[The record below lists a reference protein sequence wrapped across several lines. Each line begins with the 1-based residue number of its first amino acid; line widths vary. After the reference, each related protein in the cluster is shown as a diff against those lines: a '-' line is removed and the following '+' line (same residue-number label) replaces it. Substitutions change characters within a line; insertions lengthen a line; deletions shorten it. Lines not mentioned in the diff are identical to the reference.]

1 MKCKIPQSVHF
12 LPVDLPVAFPAVLT
26 CPQKLPSFI
35 TCDPLHFQFH
45 DCCLLLFCPFHGTL
59 YLEQEELH
67 FSSGDFI
74 LLPELTLYALSY
86 APENYLFFAPASLLP
101 GVSLSAPSPSTLM
114 QAASKSA
121 PAVPLSTSSL
131 FSHAPTTSPSISL
144 PSTPTQAAS
153 KVTPAF
159 PLSTST
165 PAVLSREAS
174 PSLFLLA
181 EQFFKEIQRKQP
193 YYQDVAKGLLLSLLS
208 SFSTCAFRPFSETCS
223 PSPATPYS
231 SSQASCSS
239 SLDWFYSSL
248 RYMQS
253 NYAKPIT
260 IPEVAKNCC
269 DLSPSQ
275 FRKKFAV
282 LTGTSPLSYLQ
293 RFRIRAACRE
303 LYLREKSIGEIAA
316 DCGFPTLSCFH
327 RQFQEQMHCSPSA
340 WLARYSQ
347 S

>member
-26 CPQKLPSFI
+26 CPQKLSSFL

-45 DCCLLLFCPFHGTL
+45 DCCLLLFCPSHGTL
-59 YLEQEELH
+59 YLEQKELH

-86 APENYLFFAPASLLP
+86 SPENYLFFAPELLLPASLF
-101 GVSLSAPSPSTLM
+101 STHALT
-114 QAASKSA
+114 ASKSA
-121 PAVPLSTSSL
+121 PAV
-131 FSHAPTTSPSISL
+131 
-144 PSTPTQAAS
+144 
-153 KVTPAF
+153 
-159 PLSTST
+159 
-165 PAVLSREAS
+165 LSRKES
-174 PSLFLLA
+174 PARFLLA

-208 SFSTCAFRPFSETCS
+208 SFSSC
-223 PSPATPYS
+223 S

-239 SLDWFYSSL
+239 ALDWFYNSL

-253 NYAKPIT
+253 NYAKPLT
-260 IPEVAKNCC
+260 IPEVAKSCC

-293 RFRIRAACRE
+293 RLRIQAACRE

-316 DCGFPTLSCFH
+316 DSGFPTLSCFH
-327 RQFQEQMHCSPSA
+327 RQFQEQMYCSPSA
-340 WLARYSQ
+340 WLAKYSHP
-347 S
+347 

>member
-26 CPQKLPSFI
+26 CPEKLSSFL

-45 DCCLLLFCPFHGTL
+45 DCCLLLFCPSHGTL
-59 YLEQEELH
+59 YLEQKELH

-74 LLPELTLYALSY
+74 LLPELTLHALSY
-86 APENYLFFAPASLLP
+86 ASDENDSADCTLHESTENYLFFAPELLLP
-101 GVSLSAPSPSTLM
+101 ASFIST
-114 QAASKSA
+114 
-121 PAVPLSTSSL
+121 
-131 FSHAPTTSPSISL
+131 HALTAFPSISL
-144 PSTPTQAAS
+144 PSTPTQTAS
-153 KVTPAF
+153 RVTPAVS
-159 PLSTST
+159 LSTSA
-165 PAVLSREAS
+165 PAVLSREES
-174 PSLFLLA
+174 PALFFLA
-181 EQFFKEIQRKQP
+181 EQFFREIQRKQP

-208 SFSTCAFRPFSETCS
+208 SFSSC
-223 PSPATPYS
+223 S

-239 SLDWFYSSL
+239 ALDWFYNSL

-253 NYAKPIT
+253 NYAKPLT
-260 IPEVAKNCC
+260 IPEVAKSCC

-293 RFRIRAACRE
+293 RLRIQAACRE

-340 WLARYSQ
+340 WLAKYSH

>member
-45 DCCLLLFCPFHGTL
+45 DCCLLLFCPSHGTL

-86 APENYLFFAPASLLP
+86 ASDENDSADCTLHESTENYLFFAPELLLPVSLLP
-101 GVSLSAPSPSTLM
+101 APS
-114 QAASKSA
+114 
-121 PAVPLSTSSL
+121 L
-131 FSHAPTTSPSISL
+131 FTPAPTTSLSISL
-144 PSTPTQAAS
+144 PSAPTLTAS
-153 KVTPAF
+153 KSTSTA
-159 PLSTST
+159 PLSIST

-174 PSLFLLA
+174 PALFLLA

-208 SFSTCAFRPFSETCS
+208 SFSTCAP
-223 PSPATPYS
+223 
-231 SSQASCSS
+231 SQASCSS
-239 SLDWFYSSL
+239 ALDWFYSSL

-253 NYAKPIT
+253 NYAKPLT

-293 RFRIRAACRE
+293 RLRIRAACRE

-316 DCGFPTLSCFH
+316 NCGFPTLSCFH

>member
-1 MKCKIPQSVHF
+1 MKCKIPPSVHF
-12 LPVDLPVAFPAVLT
+12 LPVDLPIAFPAVLT
-26 CPQKLPSFI
+26 CPQKLSSFL

-45 DCCLLLFCPFHGTL
+45 DCCLLLFCPSHGTL
-59 YLEQEELH
+59 YLEQKELH
-67 FSSGDFI
+67 FSSGNFI

-86 APENYLFFAPASLLP
+86 ASDENDSADCTLHKSTENYLFFAPELLLP
-101 GVSLSAPSPSTLM
+101 TSFISTHALT
-114 QAASKSA
+114 ASKSA
-121 PAVPLSTSSL
+121 PAV
-131 FSHAPTTSPSISL
+131 
-144 PSTPTQAAS
+144 
-153 KVTPAF
+153 
-159 PLSTST
+159 
-165 PAVLSREAS
+165 LSRKAS
-174 PSLFLLA
+174 PARFLLA

-208 SFSTCAFRPFSETCS
+208 SFSSC
-223 PSPATPYS
+223 S

-239 SLDWFYSSL
+239 ALDWFYNSM

-253 NYAKPIT
+253 NYAKPLT
-260 IPEVAKNCC
+260 IPEAAKSCC

-293 RFRIRAACRE
+293 RLRIQAACRE

-316 DCGFPTLSCFH
+316 DSGFPTLSCFH

-340 WLARYSQ
+340 WLAKYSH

>member
-26 CPQKLPSFI
+26 CPQKLSSFL

-45 DCCLLLFCPFHGTL
+45 DCYLLLFCPSHGTL
-59 YLEQEELH
+59 YLEQKELH

-86 APENYLFFAPASLLP
+86 SPENYLFFAPELLLPASLF
-101 GVSLSAPSPSTLM
+101 STHALT
-114 QAASKSA
+114 ASKSA

-131 FSHAPTTSPSISL
+131 FSNVPTTSPSISL
-144 PSTPTQAAS
+144 PYTPTQAAS
-153 KVTPAF
+153 KVTPAV

-165 PAVLSREAS
+165 PAVLSRKES
-174 PSLFLLA
+174 PARFLLA

-208 SFSTCAFRPFSETCS
+208 SFSSC
-223 PSPATPYS
+223 S

-239 SLDWFYSSL
+239 ALDWFYNSL

-253 NYAKPIT
+253 NYAKPLT
-260 IPEVAKNCC
+260 IPEVAKSCC

-293 RFRIRAACRE
+293 RLRIQAACQE

-316 DCGFPTLSCFH
+316 DSGFPTLSCFH
-327 RQFQEQMHCSPSA
+327 RQFQEQMYCSPSA
-340 WLARYSQ
+340 WLAKYSHP
-347 S
+347 

>member
-12 LPVDLPVAFPAVLT
+12 LPVDLPIAFPAVLT
-26 CPQKLPSFI
+26 CPEKLSSFL

-45 DCCLLLFCPFHGTL
+45 DCCLLLFCPSHGTL
-59 YLEQEELH
+59 YLEQKELH

-74 LLPELTLYALSY
+74 LLPELTLHALSY
-86 APENYLFFAPASLLP
+86 ASDENDSADCTLHESTENYLFFAPELLLP
-101 GVSLSAPSPSTLM
+101 ASFIST
-114 QAASKSA
+114 
-121 PAVPLSTSSL
+121 
-131 FSHAPTTSPSISL
+131 HALTASPSISL
-144 PSTPTQAAS
+144 PSTPTQTAS
-153 KVTPAF
+153 RVTPAVS
-159 PLSTST
+159 LSTST
-165 PAVLSREAS
+165 PAVLSREES
-174 PSLFLLA
+174 PALFLLA

-208 SFSTCAFRPFSETCS
+208 SFSSC
-223 PSPATPYS
+223 S

-239 SLDWFYSSL
+239 ALDWFYSSL

-253 NYAKPIT
+253 NYAKPLT
-260 IPEVAKNCC
+260 IPEVAKSCC

-293 RFRIRAACRE
+293 RLRIQAACRE

-316 DCGFPTLSCFH
+316 VCGFPTLSCFH

-340 WLARYSQ
+340 WLAKYSH

>member
-12 LPVDLPVAFPAVLT
+12 IPVDLPVAFPTVLT
-26 CPQKLPSFI
+26 CPQKLSSFI
-35 TCDPLHFQFH
+35 TCAPLYFQFH
-45 DCCLLLFCPFHGTL
+45 DCCLLLFCPSHGTL

-86 APENYLFFAPASLLP
+86 APENYLFFAPELLLP
-101 GVSLSAPSPSTLM
+101 GAGVEA
-114 QAASKSA
+114 
-121 PAVPLSTSSL
+121 
-131 FSHAPTTSPSISL
+131 
-144 PSTPTQAAS
+144 
-153 KVTPAF
+153 
-159 PLSTST
+159 

-174 PSLFLLA
+174 PALFLLA
-181 EQFFKEIQRKQP
+181 EQFFKEIQQKQP
-193 YYQDVAKGLLLSLLS
+193 YYQDVTKGLLLSLLS
-208 SFSTCAFRPFSETCS
+208 SFSCC
-223 PSPATPYS
+223 S

-239 SLDWFYSSL
+239 ALDWFYSSL

-253 NYAKPIT
+253 NYANPLT

-275 FRKKFAV
+275 FRKKFAA

-293 RFRIRAACRE
+293 RLRIWAACRE

-327 RQFQEQMHCSPSA
+327 RQFQKQMHCSPSA
-340 WLARYSQ
+340 WLAKYSH

>member
-26 CPQKLPSFI
+26 CPQKLSSFL

-45 DCCLLLFCPFHGTL
+45 DCCLLLFCPSHGTL
-59 YLEQEELH
+59 YLEQKELH

-86 APENYLFFAPASLLP
+86 SPENYLFFAPELLLPASLF
-101 GVSLSAPSPSTLM
+101 STHALT
-114 QAASKSA
+114 ASKSA
-121 PAVPLSTSSL
+121 
-131 FSHAPTTSPSISL
+131 
-144 PSTPTQAAS
+144 Q
-153 KVTPAF
+153 
-159 PLSTST
+159 
-165 PAVLSREAS
+165 AVLSPKAS
-174 PSLFLLA
+174 PARFLLA

-208 SFSTCAFRPFSETCS
+208 SFSSC
-223 PSPATPYS
+223 S

-239 SLDWFYSSL
+239 ALDWFYNSL

-253 NYAKPIT
+253 NYAKPLT
-260 IPEVAKNCC
+260 IPEVAKSCC

-293 RFRIRAACRE
+293 RLRIQAACRE

-316 DCGFPTLSCFH
+316 DSGFPTLSRFH
-327 RQFQEQMHCSPSA
+327 RQFQEQMYCSPSA
-340 WLARYSQ
+340 WLAKYSHP
-347 S
+347 

>member
-26 CPQKLPSFI
+26 CPQKLSSFL

-45 DCCLLLFCPFHGTL
+45 DCCLLLFCPSHGTL
-59 YLEQEELH
+59 YLEQKELL

-86 APENYLFFAPASLLP
+86 SPENYLFFAPELLLP
-101 GVSLSAPSPSTLM
+101 TSLFSTHALT
-114 QAASKSA
+114 ASKSA
-121 PAVPLSTSSL
+121 
-131 FSHAPTTSPSISL
+131 
-144 PSTPTQAAS
+144 Q
-153 KVTPAF
+153 
-159 PLSTST
+159 
-165 PAVLSREAS
+165 AVLSPKAS
-174 PSLFLLA
+174 PARFLLA

-208 SFSTCAFRPFSETCS
+208 SFFSC
-223 PSPATPYS
+223 S

-239 SLDWFYSSL
+239 ALDWFYNSL

-253 NYAKPIT
+253 NYAKPLT
-260 IPEVAKNCC
+260 IPEVAKSCC

-293 RFRIRAACRE
+293 RLRIQAACRE

-316 DCGFPTLSCFH
+316 DSGFPTLSCFH
-327 RQFQEQMHCSPSA
+327 RQFQEQMYCSPSA
-340 WLARYSQ
+340 WLAKYSHP
-347 S
+347 

>member
-26 CPQKLPSFI
+26 CPEKLSSFL

-45 DCCLLLFCPFHGTL
+45 DCCLLLFCPSHGTL

-74 LLPELTLYALSY
+74 LLPELTLHALSY
-86 APENYLFFAPASLLP
+86 ASDENDSADCTLHESTENYLFFAPELLLP
-101 GVSLSAPSPSTLM
+101 ASFIST
-114 QAASKSA
+114 
-121 PAVPLSTSSL
+121 
-131 FSHAPTTSPSISL
+131 HALTASPSISL
-144 PSTPTQAAS
+144 PSTPTQTAS
-153 KVTPAF
+153 RVTPAVS
-159 PLSTST
+159 LSTST
-165 PAVLSREAS
+165 PAVLSREES
-174 PSLFLLA
+174 PARFLLA

-208 SFSTCAFRPFSETCS
+208 SFSSC
-223 PSPATPYS
+223 S

-239 SLDWFYSSL
+239 ALDWFYNSL

-253 NYAKPIT
+253 NYAKPLT
-260 IPEVAKNCC
+260 IPEVAKSCC

-293 RFRIRAACRE
+293 RLRIQAACRE

-316 DCGFPTLSCFH
+316 VCGFPTLSCFH

-340 WLARYSQ
+340 WLAKYSH

>member
-26 CPQKLPSFI
+26 CPQKLSSFL

-45 DCCLLLFCPFHGTL
+45 DCCLLLFCPSHGTL
-59 YLEQEELH
+59 YLEQKELH

-86 APENYLFFAPASLLP
+86 SPENYLFFAPELLLP
-101 GVSLSAPSPSTLM
+101 A
-114 QAASKSA
+114 
-121 PAVPLSTSSL
+121 SL
-131 FSHAPTTSPSISL
+131 FSNVPTTSPSISL

-153 KVTPAF
+153 KVTPAV

-165 PAVLSREAS
+165 PAVLSPKES
-174 PSLFLLA
+174 PARFLLA

-208 SFSTCAFRPFSETCS
+208 SFSSC
-223 PSPATPYS
+223 S

-239 SLDWFYSSL
+239 ALDWFYNSL

-253 NYAKPIT
+253 NYAKPLT
-260 IPEVAKNCC
+260 IPEVAKSCC

-293 RFRIRAACRE
+293 RLRIQAACRE

-316 DCGFPTLSCFH
+316 DSGFPTLSCFH
-327 RQFQEQMHCSPSA
+327 RQFQEQMYCSPSA
-340 WLARYSQ
+340 WLAKYSHP
-347 S
+347 

>member
-1 MKCKIPQSVHF
+1 MKCKIPKSVHF

-26 CPQKLPSFI
+26 CPEKLPSFL

-45 DCCLLLFCPFHGTL
+45 DCCLLLFCPSHGTL

-86 APENYLFFAPASLLP
+86 APENYLFFAPELLLLGFLPAPSLFTP
-101 GVSLSAPSPSTLM
+101 TPTTSPSTSLSS
-114 QAASKSA
+114 AHALTASKSTS
-121 PAVPLSTSSL
+121 AVPLHTSSL
-131 FSHAPTTSPSISL
+131 FSQAPATSA
-144 PSTPTQAAS
+144 PTQAVS
-153 KVTPAF
+153 KVIPAA
-159 PLSTST
+159 PLSA
-165 PAVLSREAS
+165 PAVLSREES
-174 PSLFLLA
+174 PDLFLLA

-193 YYQDVAKGLLLSLLS
+193 YYQDVAKGLLLSLLC
-208 SFSTCAFRPFSETCS
+208 SFSSC
-223 PSPATPYS
+223 S

-239 SLDWFYSSL
+239 ALDWFYSSL

-253 NYAKPIT
+253 NYAKPLT
-260 IPEVAKNCC
+260 IPEIAKSCC

-316 DCGFPTLSCFH
+316 GCGFPTLSCFH

-340 WLARYSQ
+340 WLAKYSQ

>member
-45 DCCLLLFCPFHGTL
+45 DCCLLLFCPSHGTL

-86 APENYLFFAPASLLP
+86 TPENYLFFAPELLLP
-101 GVSLSAPSPSTLM
+101 GAGVEA
-114 QAASKSA
+114 
-121 PAVPLSTSSL
+121 
-131 FSHAPTTSPSISL
+131 
-144 PSTPTQAAS
+144 
-153 KVTPAF
+153 
-159 PLSTST
+159 

-174 PSLFLLA
+174 PALFLLA

-208 SFSTCAFRPFSETCS
+208 NFSTCALQSFSEPRSPSLRSCS
-223 PSPATPYS
+223 PSPATSCS

-239 SLDWFYSSL
+239 ALDWFYSSL

-253 NYAKPIT
+253 NYAKPLT

-293 RFRIRAACRE
+293 RLRIRAACRE
-303 LYLREKSIGEIAA
+303 LYLREKSIGEIAT

-340 WLARYSQ
+340 WLAKYSQ

>member
-26 CPQKLPSFI
+26 CPQKLSSFL

-45 DCCLLLFCPFHGTL
+45 DCCLLLFCPSHGTL
-59 YLEQEELH
+59 YLEQKELH

-86 APENYLFFAPASLLP
+86 SPENYLFFAPELLLP
-101 GVSLSAPSPSTLM
+101 TSLFSTHALT
-114 QAASKSA
+114 ASKSA
-121 PAVPLSTSSL
+121 
-131 FSHAPTTSPSISL
+131 
-144 PSTPTQAAS
+144 Q
-153 KVTPAF
+153 
-159 PLSTST
+159 
-165 PAVLSREAS
+165 AVLSPKAS
-174 PSLFLLA
+174 PARFLLA

-208 SFSTCAFRPFSETCS
+208 SFFSC
-223 PSPATPYS
+223 S

-239 SLDWFYSSL
+239 ALDWFYNSL

-253 NYAKPIT
+253 NYAKPLT
-260 IPEVAKNCC
+260 IPEVAKSCC

-293 RFRIRAACRE
+293 RLRIQAACRE

-316 DCGFPTLSCFH
+316 DSGFPTLSCFH
-327 RQFQEQMHCSPSA
+327 RQFQEQMYCSPSA
-340 WLARYSQ
+340 WLAKYSHP
-347 S
+347 

>member
-26 CPQKLPSFI
+26 CPQKLSSFL

-45 DCCLLLFCPFHGTL
+45 DCCLLLFCPSHGTL
-59 YLEQEELH
+59 YLEQKELH

-86 APENYLFFAPASLLP
+86 SPENYLFFAPELLLPASLF
-101 GVSLSAPSPSTLM
+101 STHALT
-114 QAASKSA
+114 ASKSA

-131 FSHAPTTSPSISL
+131 FSNVPTTSPSISL

-153 KVTPAF
+153 KVTPAV

-165 PAVLSREAS
+165 PAVLSRKES
-174 PSLFLLA
+174 PARFLLA

-208 SFSTCAFRPFSETCS
+208 SFSSC
-223 PSPATPYS
+223 S

-239 SLDWFYSSL
+239 ALDWFYNSL

-253 NYAKPIT
+253 NYAKPLT
-260 IPEVAKNCC
+260 IPEVAKSCC

-275 FRKKFAV
+275 FRKKCE
-282 LTGTSPLSYLQ
+282 T
-293 RFRIRAACRE
+293 
-303 LYLREKSIGEIAA
+303 
-316 DCGFPTLSCFH
+316 
-327 RQFQEQMHCSPSA
+327 PS
-340 WLARYSQ
+340 
-347 S
+347 

>member
-26 CPQKLPSFI
+26 CPQKLSSFL

-45 DCCLLLFCPFHGTL
+45 DCCLLLFCPSHGTL

-74 LLPELTLYALSY
+74 LLPELTLHALSY
-86 APENYLFFAPASLLP
+86 APENYLFFAPELLLP
-101 GVSLSAPSPSTLM
+101 ASFIST
-114 QAASKSA
+114 
-121 PAVPLSTSSL
+121 
-131 FSHAPTTSPSISL
+131 HALTASPSISL
-144 PSTPTQAAS
+144 PSTPTQTAS
-153 KVTPAF
+153 KVTPAVS
-159 PLSTST
+159 LSTST
-165 PAVLSREAS
+165 PAVLSREES
-174 PSLFLLA
+174 PALFLLA

-208 SFSTCAFRPFSETCS
+208 SFSSC
-223 PSPATPYS
+223 S

-239 SLDWFYSSL
+239 ALDWFYNSL

-253 NYAKPIT
+253 NHAKPLT
-260 IPEVAKNCC
+260 IPEVAKSCC

-293 RFRIRAACRE
+293 RLRIQAACRE

-316 DCGFPTLSCFH
+316 VCGFPTLSCFH

-340 WLARYSQ
+340 WLAKYSH

>member
-26 CPQKLPSFI
+26 CPQKLSSFL

-45 DCCLLLFCPFHGTL
+45 DCCLLLFCPSHGTL
-59 YLEQEELH
+59 YLEQKELH

-74 LLPELTLYALSY
+74 LLPELTLHALSY
-86 APENYLFFAPASLLP
+86 ASDENDSADCTLHESTENYLFFAPELLLP
-101 GVSLSAPSPSTLM
+101 ASFIST
-114 QAASKSA
+114 
-121 PAVPLSTSSL
+121 
-131 FSHAPTTSPSISL
+131 HALTASPSISL
-144 PSTPTQAAS
+144 PSTPTQTAS
-153 KVTPAF
+153 RVTPAVS
-159 PLSTST
+159 LSTST
-165 PAVLSREAS
+165 PAVLSREES
-174 PSLFLLA
+174 PALFLLA
-181 EQFFKEIQRKQP
+181 EQFFREIQRKQP

-208 SFSTCAFRPFSETCS
+208 SFSSC
-223 PSPATPYS
+223 S

-239 SLDWFYSSL
+239 ALDWFYNSL

-253 NYAKPIT
+253 NYAKPLT
-260 IPEVAKNCC
+260 IPEVAKSCC

-293 RFRIRAACRE
+293 RLRIQAACRE

-316 DCGFPTLSCFH
+316 VCGFPTLSCFH
-327 RQFQEQMHCSPSA
+327 RQFQEQMYCSPSA
-340 WLARYSQ
+340 WLAKYSHP
-347 S
+347 

>member
-35 TCDPLHFQFH
+35 TCDPLYFQFH
-45 DCCLLLFCPFHGTL
+45 DCCLLLFCPSHGTL

-86 APENYLFFAPASLLP
+86 APENYLFFAPELLLPGSLLP
-101 GVSLSAPSPSTLM
+101 APSLFTPAPTNSPSTSLSSTH
-114 QAASKSA
+114 ALTASKVT
-121 PAVPLSTSSL
+121 PAVPLST
-131 FSHAPTTSPSISL
+131 
-144 PSTPTQAAS
+144 
-153 KVTPAF
+153 PA
-159 PLSTST
+159 

-174 PSLFLLA
+174 PALFLLA

-223 PSPATPYS
+223 PSPVTPCS

-239 SLDWFYSSL
+239 ALDWFYSSL

-253 NYAKPIT
+253 NYAKPLT

-293 RFRIRAACRE
+293 RLRIRAACRE

-340 WLARYSQ
+340 WLAKYSQ

>member
-12 LPVDLPVAFPAVLT
+12 LPVNLPVAFPAVLT
-26 CPQKLPSFI
+26 CPEKLSSFL

-45 DCCLLLFCPFHGTL
+45 DCCLLLFCPSHGTL
-59 YLEQEELH
+59 YLEQKELH

-74 LLPELTLYALSY
+74 LLPELTLHALSY
-86 APENYLFFAPASLLP
+86 ASDENDSADCTLHESTENYLFFAPELLLP
-101 GVSLSAPSPSTLM
+101 ASFIST
-114 QAASKSA
+114 
-121 PAVPLSTSSL
+121 
-131 FSHAPTTSPSISL
+131 HALTASPSISL
-144 PSTPTQAAS
+144 PSTPTQTAS
-153 KVTPAF
+153 RVTPAVS
-159 PLSTST
+159 LSTST

-174 PSLFLLA
+174 PALFLLA
-181 EQFFKEIQRKQP
+181 EQFFREIQRKQP

-208 SFSTCAFRPFSETCS
+208 SFSSC
-223 PSPATPYS
+223 S

-239 SLDWFYSSL
+239 ALDWFYNSL

-253 NYAKPIT
+253 NYAKPLT
-260 IPEVAKNCC
+260 IPEVAKSCC

-293 RFRIRAACRE
+293 RLRIQAACRE
-303 LYLREKSIGEIAA
+303 LYLREKSISEIAA
-316 DCGFPTLSCFH
+316 VCGFPTLSCFH

-340 WLARYSQ
+340 WLAKYSH

>member
-26 CPQKLPSFI
+26 CPQKLSSFL

-45 DCCLLLFCPFHGTL
+45 DCCLLLFCPSHGTL
-59 YLEQEELH
+59 YLEQKELH

-86 APENYLFFAPASLLP
+86 SPENYLFFAPELLLPASLF
-101 GVSLSAPSPSTLM
+101 STHALT
-114 QAASKSA
+114 ASKSA
-121 PAVPLSTSSL
+121 
-131 FSHAPTTSPSISL
+131 
-144 PSTPTQAAS
+144 Q
-153 KVTPAF
+153 
-159 PLSTST
+159 
-165 PAVLSREAS
+165 AVLSPKAS
-174 PSLFLLA
+174 PARFLLA

-208 SFSTCAFRPFSETCS
+208 SFSSC
-223 PSPATPYS
+223 S

-239 SLDWFYSSL
+239 ALDWFYNSL

-253 NYAKPIT
+253 NYAKPLT
-260 IPEVAKNCC
+260 IPEVAKSCC

-293 RFRIRAACRE
+293 RLRIQAACRE

-316 DCGFPTLSCFH
+316 DSGFPTLSCFH
-327 RQFQEQMHCSPSA
+327 RQFQEQMYCSPSA
-340 WLARYSQ
+340 WLAKYSHP
-347 S
+347 